1 MRDPELLADC
11 LVEDNAEAA
20 APAKWLRRKSLALSL
35 LVQGILLAALLII
48 PMFTPGVISPRYSFV
63 PIPPYHGGTHLANTV
78 HASPQ
83 PAHGPRPV
91 LNPVL
96 YQPPSIPDH
105 TANSIDASGASSEA
119 PSIGNGDSSGD
130 GPGVD
135 FGMGNSIVTPVV
147 APPKPPQPARPV
159 IVSAGVEEA
168 RLVTRIE
175 PIYPPGAIALHLSG
189 TVRLRAIISED
200 GAVSRL
206 DVVSGNPILAR
217 SAVAAVGQWRYHPTM
232 LGGKAVE
239 VETDITVIFELTH

>member
-1 MRDPELLADC
+1 
-11 LVEDNAEAA
+11 
-20 APAKWLRRKSLALSL
+20 
-35 LVQGILLAALLII
+35 
-48 PMFTPGVISPRYSFV
+48 
-63 PIPPYHGGTHLANTV
+63 
-78 HASPQ
+78 
-83 PAHGPRPV
+83 
-91 LNPVL
+91 
-96 YQPPSIPDH
+96 
-105 TANSIDASGASSEA
+105 
-119 PSIGNGDSSGD
+119 
-130 GPGVD
+130 
-135 FGMGNSIVTPVV
+135 MGNSIVTPVV

-175 PIYPPGAIALHLSG
+175 PVYPPGAIALHLSG

-232 LGGKAVE
+232 LDGKAVE